1 MERTPARWSPRA
13 TCCCSAAAATSAS
26 TTCSPGG
33 ATTRCGARPAA
44 CAWRAA
50 RSCSTSPC
58 CAPRTWRCSCDR
70 RRALRAGERVRRRA
84 RQEGAHAQ
92 RRAPGDRLPQARAR
106 HPALPA
112 GARGA
117 DVADPRDLLGV
128 PAHPVRAGDRP
139 GVTILE
145 DGPELRGTVATA
157 CRILERHGLVE
168 GILGHVS
175 ARVSASELRS
185 RCRGGA
191 RGGGLRFSDAS
202 DVWRLTLDGE
212 PVDVPEGHDPP
223 KELPIHTETLR
234 GRPDFGAVV
243 HAHPPAALL
252 AGLAGLR
259 PRPVFGAYNMPAM
272 RLAMQGVPVYERSVL
287 ITRAELAAEMLAAM
301 GDSDVVV
308 LQGHGITVGAPTV
321 EQATVLA
328 VNLNVLLDVT
338 VKLRLLGAQP
348 PDVGAEDLAELPDL
362 GSAFNDQLVWQA
374 LVAEL

>member
-1 MERTPARWSPRA
+1 
-13 TCCCSAAAATSAS
+13 
-26 TTCSPGG
+26 
-33 ATTRCGARPAA
+33 
-44 CAWRAA
+44 
-50 RSCSTSPC
+50 
-58 CAPRTWRCSCDR
+58 
-70 RRALRAGERVRRRA
+70 
-84 RQEGAHAQ
+84 
-92 RRAPGDRLPQARAR
+92 
-106 HPALPA
+106 
-112 GARGA
+112 
-117 DVADPRDLLGV
+117 
-128 PAHPVRAGDRP
+128 
-139 GVTILE
+139 VTILE
-145 DGPELRGTVATA
+145 DGAELRRTVATA
-157 CRILERHGLVE
+157 CRVLERRGLVE

-175 ARVSASELRS
+175 ARVSENELVI

-191 RGGGLRFSDAS
+191 RERGLRFSEAS

-212 PVDVPEGHDPP
+212 PIDVPESHDPP
-223 KELPIHTETLR
+223 NELPIHTETLR
-234 GRPDFGAVV
+234 RRPDFGAVV

-272 RLAMQGVPVYERSVL
+272 RLALESVPVYERPVL

-308 LQGHGITVGAPTV
+308 LRGHGITVGARTV

-338 VKLRLLGAQP
+338 VQLRRLGADP
-348 PDVGAEDLAELPDL
+348 PDVAPQDLAELPDL